1 MPSKA
6 SYNKTAKSSNSK
18 KTKKA
23 QKSQSSSSRSGTRSS
38 IKSKSVSR
46 SSSKSK
52 SSSSS
57 SNSKPVYISSKGF
70 MSNFQNQEKDTCF
83 ELTHKDLNAYVR
95 IKKELPVDI
104 TTEFYF
110 LPDDINDFTKNTNK
124 GPVSFLYLYGF
135 KTGKGPFVGLL
146 RMNPNDFLNGHTV
159 CAKFM
164 EERLG
169 NTHFNA
175 VLSGHLIV
183 NDKTITMNDNSGH
196 YYEYIYNK
204 IILKYPNF
212 NILSYFTEFILSNIV
227 RIFPDYEIIFK
238 SYVESGQLPHD
249 NNNIETRFY
258 KQLCNTDNNL
268 NIYKDREDCNVE
280 KDIIGLYCNRDEY
293 SKYKQTKN
301 DIVKAEL
308 KQYSKPT
315 LTLLHN
321 LYSNKELT
329 NKDIRELY
337 KGLFGKIVNIGPTTK
352 GIYVNKIKKKYMKY
366 NDIIGQML
374 KE

>member
-6 SYNKTAKSSNSK
+6 SYNKKTVKSSNSK
-18 KTKKA
+18 NTKKT
-23 QKSQSSSSRSGTRSS
+23 QKSQSSSSKSGSR
-38 IKSKSVSR
+38 SKSSR
-46 SSSKSK
+46 RSRSKSK
-52 SSSSS
+52 SSSSNS

-95 IKKELPVDI
+95 IKKDLPVDT

-110 LPDDINDFTKNTNK
+110 LPDDIDDFTKNTNR

-135 KTGKGPFVGLL
+135 KKGKGPFVGLL
-146 RMNPNDFLNGHTV
+146 RMNPNGFLNGHTV

-164 EERLG
+164 EERLD
-169 NTHFNA
+169 NTNFNA

-196 YYEYIYNK
+196 YYEHIYTK

-238 SYVESGQLPHD
+238 SYVETGQLPHD
-249 NNNIETRFY
+249 NNIIENRFY

-268 NIYKDREDCNVE
+268 NIYKDREDCNIE

-301 DIVKAEL
+301 NIVKAEL
-308 KQYSKPT
+308 EQYSKPT

-321 LYSNKELT
+321 LYSNKKLT
-329 NKDIRELY
+329 DSDIRQLY

-352 GIYVNKIKKKYMKY
+352 GIYVNKIKK
-366 NDIIGQML
+366 NI
-374 KE
+374 